1 MFGVIKKAFISSLN
15 FSGSI
20 VSLFKV
26 SERVEYTSLN
36 KQPWITRPTL
46 INLNYDKYSQGLHYY
61 PFSVK
66 IVKCNGSWNSFND
79 FADKICVRRY

>member
-1 MFGVIKKAFISSLN
+1 MFGLIKKAFISSLN
-15 FSGSI
+15 FSRSI
-20 VSLFKV
+20 VTLFKI
-26 SERVEYTSLN
+26 SESVEYTSLN
-36 KQPWITRPTL
+36 KKPWITRPTL
-46 INLNYDKYSQGLHYY
+46 INLNYDKYSPDLHSY

>member
-36 KQPWITRPTL
+36 KQP
-46 INLNYDKYSQGLHYY
+46 
-61 PFSVK
+61 
-66 IVKCNGSWNSFND
+66 
-79 FADKICVRRY
+79 